1 MVLGPLVRALGQRF
15 REFARL
21 VGTFFW
27 GYVRWV
33 LLPPFVALG
42 AMFAL
47 REVLPR
53 SWRGV
58 VIVAALLP
66 TWALTAIWAVRL
78 GDLSF
83 AAAAGLSAMC
93 AFFFAIG
100 ALQYFKARQSAGEPL
115 AEVLAQF
122 ERVALPAGYWQQRV
136 RERVRLEVE
145 TSR

>member
-1 MVLGPLVRALGQRF
+1 VGPGPALGTPLYMSPEQ
-15 REFARL
+15 
-21 VGTFFW
+21 
-27 GYVRWV
+27 
-33 LLPPFVALG
+33 
-42 AMFAL
+42 
-47 REVLPR
+47 
-53 SWRGV
+53 WRGE
-58 VIVAALLP
+58 P
-66 TWALTAIWAVRL
+66 
-78 GDLSF
+78 
-83 AAAAGLSAMC
+83 AGPASDLSAMC